1 MYGVEGRADRVYPST
16 DLRDLM
22 LGVYRDWSEG
32 DDSFVDRVTSDRPEA
47 LLIGSDPREWLEGGP
62 AIKVVWR
69 RQFEEGTSKWV
80 WTAGVLQAFEE
91 GSVGWVADNPTTTD
105 RSTGEEVSWRLT
117 GVFHREGGR
126 WKAVQFHA
134 SEGVPNTSELTTS
147 LEEIA
152 EDVERARP
160 DLGSLAALQGTVTIV
175 FTDIESSTALNERLG
190 DEAWLER
197 LREHDRIVSRT
208 TEASGGTVVKTQGD
222 GAMLAFPSARAGLEC
237 AIEIQRRLAGLDA
250 AEPPIRARIGLH
262 VGEPVREADDFF
274 GRDVALAARIAN
286 AARGGEILVSAV
298 AKALLDPSRAFGFE
312 GPREL
317 ALKGFDGVQRA
328 YAVSWDAGG
337 EPPAASTA

>member
-1 MYGVEGRADRVYPST
+1 MYPST

-32 DDSFVDRVTSDRPEA
+32 DDSFVDRVTSDRSGA
-47 LLIGSDPREWLEGGP
+47 LLIGTDPREWVEGGA
-62 AIKVVWR
+62 AIKAVWR
-69 RQFEEGTSKWV
+69 RQFEEGTSEWV
-80 WTAGVLQAFEE
+80 WAAGVLHAFEE
-91 GSVGWVADNPTTTD
+91 GSVGWVADNPTTTH
-105 RSTGEEVSWRLT
+105 RSTGAEVSWRLT

-134 SEGVPNTSELTTS
+134 SEGVPNAEELTTS
-147 LEEIA
+147 MEEIA

-160 DLGSLAALQGTVTIV
+160 DLGSLAVLQGTVTIV
-175 FTDIESSTALNERLG
+175 FTDIESSTELNERLG
-190 DEAWLER
+190 DEAWLAR

-237 AIEIQRRLAGLDA
+237 AIEIQRRLADVDA
-250 AEPPIRARIGLH
+250 DEPIRARIGLH

-286 AARGGEILVSAV
+286 AARGGEILVSAL
-298 AKALLDPSRAFGFE
+298 AKALLDPSRAFRFE

-317 ALKGFDGVQRA
+317 ELKGFEGAQRA
-328 YAVSWDAGG
+328 YAAFRDTGG
-337 EPPAASTA
+337 ESPAA